1 MKRKALLFIFEG
13 FCEFEVSTAISM
25 LRSTLD
31 LHTIALANHAYR
43 SEAGLNVLPDITL
56 KEIDGTDYDVLIIPG
71 GDLKPIAEAHEWFRW
86 VANFAEQGKII
97 AAICSGV
104 YVLAKSKV
112 LQDAPYTVTLTK
124 EQREFLGGFQEENY
138 RYQPFVVH
146 GHILTAQGHAFVDFG
161 IELTKMIGELDKETI
176 MDLYDFYHGKKNRRM
191 EEYN

>member
-25 LRSTLD
+25 LRSTHD

-124 EQREFLGGFQEENY
+124 EQREFLGGFQEANY
-138 RYQPFVVH
+138 RYSPLSFMDIFLLRKGMH
-146 GHILTAQGHAFVDFG
+146 LLTLG
-161 IELTKMIGELDKETI
+161 L
-176 MDLYDFYHGKKNRRM
+176 N
-191 EEYN
+191 